1 MMSKKKLQFGPAPI
15 VPCEQNLSSGGIS
28 AGASAQLVRGC
39 MLLILV
45 GAVYPDPSLTGG
57 VYGADDFLEEMRIA
71 FNRIETRKDICVVL
85 GLPKTQLHPD
95 PSSTGGIHSFLS
107 EFVIGKDL
115 IVYFQS
121 PVLNEVVAIRESA
134 DKHGLL
140 GTRVFVEEG
149 DSKSIHLAGNLAGTA
164 FVSASAKNSDLA

>member
-57 VYGADDFLEEMRIA
+57 VYGADDFLEEIRSA

-85 GLPKTQLHPD
+85 GLPKTQL
-95 PSSTGGIHSFLS
+95 HSFLS

-149 DSKSIHLAGNLAGTA
+149 DWKSIHLAGNLAGTT
-164 FVSASAKNSDLA
+164 FVSASAKDSDLA